1 MRSAPRI
8 DTVCT
13 LIATDARAMGDPPPL
28 YVSIIGESCLGIYTL
43 ELVVGCWVDGLQHF
57 KKPEILFDVFTVL
70 GLHQQ
75 KFCVSFPRFILNN
88 FFPNRRR
95 GPIAYRYLCCCLD
108 VAPHICH
115 GIARARVMQGAFFSK
130 ILSEGS
136 NFQFRIHDN

>member
-13 LIATDARAMGDPPPL
+13 LIATDARAMGYPPPL

-95 GPIAYRYLCCCLD
+95 GPI
-108 VAPHICH
+108 
-115 GIARARVMQGAFFSK
+115 GIYVVVWMWHHTYVMGLPGPESCKVLFFFEDSVGR
-130 ILSEGS
+130 I
-136 NFQFRIHDN
+136 QFPI